1 MAVVIIIL
9 AFVLSLLPPLLIFFW
24 LRKRKAGDEEYRKI
38 CNKALGRGALWC
50 ALAVTV
56 LLVVFYG
63 LEIVMTKLG
72 VNSVLVALYHNFIV
86 AALVEEG
93 VKYTALKRHLM
104 KHPYPYSRLD
114 ITSMMMIIG
123 IGFGLLEAVF
133 FAAGLNP
140 GKMLARGIMA
150 MHCGYGF
157 ITGSFVGKAMQTGK
171 KKYTV
176 LGVLL
181 PFVLHGTYDS
191 CVSSEL
197 RQISEYISMV
207 SVVLALV
214 GIITLVV
221 AIVHINKAKKKP
233 EYTEPIVNTQTSE
246 F

>member
-24 LRKRKAGDEEYRKI
+24 LKRIKKEDLEYQKV
-38 CNKALGRGALWC
+38 CNKAFGRGALWC
-50 ALAVTV
+50 PLILVV

-72 VNSVLVALYHNFIV
+72 VNSVIIALYHNFIV
-86 AALVEEG
+86 AALLEEG
-93 VKYTALKRHLM
+93 VKYAALRRHLV
-104 KHPYPYSRLD
+104 KHPYQYSRLD
-114 ITSMMMIIG
+114 VISVMMIIG
-123 IGFGLLEAVF
+123 LSFGLMEAVF
-133 FAAGLNP
+133 YAVGLNP
-140 GKMLARGIMA
+140 GKMIARGIMA

-157 ITGSFVGKAMQTGK
+157 ITGCFVAKAMQTGK
-171 KKYTV
+171 KKYSV
-176 LGVLL
+176 LGVLI
-181 PFVLHGTYDS
+181 PFVLHGVYDS

-207 SVVLALV
+207 SVILAFV

-233 EYTEPIVNTQTSE
+233 EYTEPIAKTSINSI
-246 F
+246 